1 MWSYGR
7 SVELGAF
14 WYDYCSNL
22 KSEDPSDPDKD
33 PEAWC
38 AERLEPT
45 PDYEKPMQW
54 TQWLRTDLKCCV
66 KAKDHARELGRS
78 HGQQGD
84 QPEHYVLTGNP
95 GCPGNPPPPP
105 SPRPR
110 PPPHPKPP
118 PSPRAPPLTPMPPP
132 RPPPIPWSPQ
142 PLPPPQP
149 SPPPPP
155 PPSPRPP
162 RIMPD
167 LPPQP
172 PAPPPS
178 PPLPPSPPPRFAYF
192 VAPPPAVPLLL
203 QRAGAMTLSG
213 LAGPSSLTFSALFI
227 AVALYLRRV
236 RRARGA
242 ITKAGPRHKRV
253 SRDETTQRCRDNDDE
268 EDEDDDVEDDDDD
281 DHVNKEDAAT
291 RDARR
296 REAKRAAVVLPKG
309 SGDAWRLERRAN
321 IADAAV
327 GGKRAASSQLGA
339 QPAPSQQQLSGTAA
353 APVPVLQPPGFLAT
367 SHQGRSK
374 PQKAR
379 AGKGGG
385 AADASDGGAKVE
397 MAATVAGDDGGPKVP
412 VYVRL
417 GQAGGFQLMHVAA
430 TPAQS
435 VRAFVD
441 SCLEMVV
448 RRSLQAEGGSA
459 ATANV
464 GHTRLARLAVQLQ
477 PSAFG
482 ANEQMMLEASWPY
495 LSASHL
501 ECVRIIGP
509 ELRLD
514 G

>member
-1 MWSYGR
+1 
-7 SVELGAF
+7 
-14 WYDYCSNL
+14 
-22 KSEDPSDPDKD
+22 
-33 PEAWC
+33 
-38 AERLEPT
+38 
-45 PDYEKPMQW
+45 
-54 TQWLRTDLKCCV
+54 
-66 KAKDHARELGRS
+66 
-78 HGQQGD
+78 
-84 QPEHYVLTGNP
+84 
-95 GCPGNPPPPP
+95 
-105 SPRPR
+105 
-110 PPPHPKPP
+110 
-118 PSPRAPPLTPMPPP
+118 
-132 RPPPIPWSPQ
+132 
-142 PLPPPQP
+142 
-149 SPPPPP
+149 
-155 PPSPRPP
+155 
-162 RIMPD
+162 
-167 LPPQP
+167 
-172 PAPPPS
+172 
-178 PPLPPSPPPRFAYF
+178 
-192 VAPPPAVPLLL
+192 
-203 QRAGAMTLSG
+203 MTLSG

-385 AADASDGGAKVE
+385 AADASDGGATVE